1 MSLGKRLFV
10 CPDRKAFCMSCTKN
24 LLLPE
29 LNSVFSKTA
38 VRCVNDFLGK
48 PAAIHENWCVVDRLV
63 THYDYILTMGGA
75 SQNFQSILAIG
86 VSKDFSEIFG
96 VMDKSEFVDILGE
109 FANTYWA
116 LLMDDHVFTKH
127 FGILNQS
134 IPVVYSNGTPFL
146 PFISGVQGKV
156 YIENEF
162 IFLGYAIQKV
172 INCSL

>member
-1 MSLGKRLFV
+1 
-10 CPDRKAFCMSCTKN
+10 MSCTKN
-24 LLLPE
+24 LLLPD
-29 LNSVFSKTA
+29 LTSAFSKTA
-38 VRCVNDFLGK
+38 VICVKDFLGK
-48 PAAIHENWCVVDRLV
+48 PAVIHENWDVVDRLV

-86 VSKDFSEIFG
+86 VSKDFSYIFG
-96 VMDKSEFVDILGE
+96 VKDKTEFIDILGE

-172 INCSL
+172 IRYSL